1 MRFGFTLGSMDRVD
15 SAVMVTG
22 RILFALIFVVAA
34 PRHFTNE
41 GVQHAASLGVPWA
54 RVLVP
59 ISGALAIAGGLM
71 VASGFQGRLGA
82 CLLILFLVPVTLGM
96 HRFWLISDPVK
107 HQVQISMFAKNI
119 SMLSAALLLT
129 GKRFWA
135 G

>member
-1 MRFGFTLGSMDRVD
+1 MDRVD
-15 SAVMVTG
+15 SVLIVIG

-34 PRHFTNE
+34 PRHFSNE
-41 GVQHAASLGVPWA
+41 GIQHAASLGVPWA

-71 VASGFQGRLGA
+71 VASGFQGRWGA
-82 CLLILFLVPVTLGM
+82 CLLILFLVPVTLSM
-96 HRFWLISDPVK
+96 HRFWLVSDPVN
-107 HQVQISMFAKNI
+107 HRLQIAMFAKNI
-119 SMLSAALLLT
+119 SLLGTALLLT